1 MCGFVHLHNHSEY
14 SLLDGASRIKDMTA
28 RAAELGMKALAL
40 TDHGVMYGA
49 IPFYKACR
57 ERGIKPIIGMEAYV
71 AAGSRLEKASR
82 RDQPIYHLTLIA
94 KNAAGYRNLMKLSSI
109 GHLEGFHYR
118 PRIDFEALSR
128 HAEGLICLS
137 GCMSSELSQHLMHG
151 RDAEARE
158 TALRYREL
166 FGEDY
171 FLEIQDHGL
180 TDQKRIA
187 AGTLK
192 LADELGIPLAA
203 TNDSHYLNE
212 DDHVLQDVLIC
223 IGTGKTVDDQ
233 DRFRIGTSQLYMKSG
248 EEMSALFRHRPEA
261 VANTA
266 LIADRCELEI
276 DLGAHILPKFSPI
289 PDGMT
294 AETYLEALCLAGLRE
309 RYVEPEA
316 SAVDAGRANAAAGA
330 ASDAGENVT
339 DGGGEI
345 AAGSIAAEAEARLR
359 YELDVIARMGFS
371 DYFLIVWDFIR
382 YAREQGIAVGPG
394 RGSSAGS
401 IVAYSLRITDVDP
414 LKHKLLFERFLNPE
428 RVSMPDIDVDF
439 SDERRDEVIR
449 YVAAKYG
456 SGHVAQII
464 TFGTLAARAAVRDV
478 GRVLN
483 LPYGD
488 VDRAAKLIPGM
499 PGMSI
504 ERAAR
509 DNPDF
514 RALTEKGGPIAD
526 LIAMARRAEGMPRH
540 ASTHAAGVVI
550 SSEPLTDYVPLQ
562 EGAEGVPLTQYSME
576 HLEAVGLLKM
586 DFLGLRNLSII
597 ERAMQS
603 VRESTGKALRWEEIP
618 YDDPATYELLGRGD
632 TTGVFQMESAGIRR
646 VLRDMKPRTF
656 EDIVSVVALYRPGPM
671 DFIPQFIKTMHG
683 EVAAEYPHPDLE
695 PILRDTYGIIVYQEQ
710 IMQIASRMAGFSLGE
725 ADLLRRAVGK
735 KKREILD
742 EQRAHFVR
750 GSRGQG
756 YTDDEA
762 NRVYDMI
769 LRFADYGFPRAH
781 AAAYGVLAF
790 QTAYLKAHY
799 PVPFMASMLT
809 SIIGNQRK
817 TAEYVDEC
825 RRMGIPVLPPDVNE
839 SRVLFTPVRTAALA
853 AAVEQDGTRN
863 GGAAASGHA
872 SSASAA
878 SDPALSA
885 SAASSLA
892 ASDPARTFNA
902 IRFGL
907 AAVKNVG
914 TQAIESIMKERA
926 ERPFDSLSDLCRRV
940 DPRACNK
947 RVLESLLLC
956 GALDA
961 LPGHRAQLLAALDES
976 VEAAAIWRKEK
987 EELQLEL
994 FDLGD
999 APNWEV
1005 DLPEVSPYTQTQ
1017 TLEFER
1023 ELLGLYLSGH
1033 PLDVF
1038 DGLWEEA
1045 GLNRLSDLAEAE
1057 DGAQVVTAGMVV
1069 SLKPIVAKS
1078 GQAMAFLELEDRI
1091 MGAELVVFPSVW
1103 KTASAFAGK
1112 GALLLVR
1119 AKLQQGDEDFK
1130 LLADEIVPLSA
1141 DTLRREAAR
1150 MRRGGT
1156 GGYRGGRSERSADA
1170 ARGPDRPEAKP
1181 AAADGARRATS
1192 VVKSVPDK
1200 ARAGAGR
1207 VNGGEGGAA
1216 SQRFYVRID
1225 AGHEAPSVLKDLQA
1239 LLVKHKGPLQ
1249 TVLFYERDRKSLALN
1264 DSYRVLPSA
1273 ALTAAVERLL
1283 GAGTAKVK

>member
-1 MCGFVHLHNHSEY
+1 
-14 SLLDGASRIKDMTA
+14 
-28 RAAELGMKALAL
+28 
-40 TDHGVMYGA
+40 
-49 IPFYKACR
+49 
-57 ERGIKPIIGMEAYV
+57 MEAYV

-118 PRIDFEALSR
+118 PRIDFEALSG

-203 TNDSHYLNE
+203 TNDSHYLTE
-212 DDHVLQDVLIC
+212 EDHVLQDVLIC

-233 DRFRIGTSQLYMKSG
+233 DRFRIGTSQLYMKTG

-261 VANTA
+261 VSNTA

-276 DLGAHILPKFSPI
+276 ELGAHILPKFSPI
-289 PDGMT
+289 PEGMT
-294 AETYLEALCLAGLRE
+294 AETYLEKLCLAGLRD
-309 RYVEPEA
+309 RYGEPTGTAGADGAGAISGGEDGSGA
-316 SAVDAGRANAAAGA
+316 MAGDAGMAESMGA
-330 ASDAGENVT
+330 ASVG
-339 DGGGEI
+339 
-345 AAGSIAAEAEARLR
+345 AEAEARLR

-603 VRESTGKALRWEEIP
+603 VRESTGKALRWEDIP
-618 YDDPATYELLGRGD
+618 FDDPATYALLGRGD
-632 TTGVFQMESAGIRR
+632 TTGVFQMESSGIRR

-750 GSRGQG
+750 GSLGQG
-756 YTDDEA
+756 YSDDEA

-839 SRVLFTPVRTAALA
+839 SRVLFTPVRTAAASAAVRAGSGAGDA
-853 AAVEQDGTRN
+853 AAAEQGGTRSA
-863 GGAAASGHA
+863 GAAAGGLAA
-872 SSASAA
+872 SDSYVSDATTSASAA
-878 SDPALSA
+878 SA
-885 SAASSLA
+885 SMMGELAASDFA
-892 ASDPARTFNA
+892 ASDPARMFNA

-914 TQAIESIMKERA
+914 TQAIDSILKERA
-926 ERPFDSLSDLCRRV
+926 ERPFESLSDLCRRV

-1017 TLEFER
+1017 TLELER

-1045 GLNRLSDLAEAE
+1045 GLDRLSDLAEAE

-1103 KTASAFAGK
+1103 KTASSFAGK

-1141 DTLRREAAR
+1141 DSLPREAAR
-1150 MRRGGT
+1150 MRRGGA
-1156 GGYRGGRSERSADA
+1156 GGYRGGRSGRSADD
-1170 ARGPDRPEAKP
+1170 ARGPGRAEAKP
-1181 AAADGARRATS
+1181 AAAEGARRTTS
-1192 VVKSVPDK
+1192 VVKSAPDK

-1207 VNGGEGGAA
+1207 VGGEAGSAA
-1216 SQRFYVRID
+1216 QRFYVRID

-1239 LLVKHKGPLQ
+1239 LLAKHKGPLQ

-1283 GAGTAKVK
+1283 GTGTARVK

>member
-28 RAAELGMKALAL
+28 RAAELGMRALAL

-137 GCMSSELSQHLMHG
+137 GCMSSELSQHLLHG

-158 TALRYREL
+158 TALKYREL

-192 LADELGIPLAA
+192 LSDELGIPLAA

-212 DDHVLQDVLIC
+212 EDHVLQDVLIC

-289 PDGMT
+289 PDGKT
-294 AETYLEALCLAGLRE
+294 AESYLEALCLAGLST
-309 RYVEPEA
+309 RYDGPEA
-316 SAVDAGRANAAAGA
+316 PL
-330 ASDAGENVT
+330 E
-339 DGGGEI
+339 
-345 AAGSIAAEAEARLR
+345 EAEARLR

-632 TTGVFQMESAGIRR
+632 TTGVFQMESSGIRR

-756 YTDDEA
+756 YTNDEA

-839 SRVLFTPVRTAALA
+839 SRVLFTPVRTALA
-853 AAVEQDGTRN
+853 TGQDGM
-863 GGAAASGHA
+863 GDAGAASED
-872 SSASAA
+872 SARAIAA
-878 SDPALSA
+878 SD
-885 SAASSLA
+885 
-892 ASDPARTFNA
+892 DPARSFNA

-1045 GLNRLSDLAEAE
+1045 GLDRLSDLAEAE

-1103 KTASAFAGK
+1103 KTASAYAGK

-1141 DTLRREAAR
+1141 DTLKREAAR
-1150 MRRGGT
+1150 MRRGGA
-1156 GGYRGGRSERSADA
+1156 GGYRGGRSGRSADA
-1170 ARGPDRPEAKP
+1170 ARGPDRAEAKP
-1181 AAADGARRATS
+1181 AAAEGARRATS
-1192 VVKSVPDK
+1192 VVKSAPDK
-1200 ARAGAGR
+1200 ARVGAGR

-1283 GAGTAKVK
+1283 GTGAAKVK

>member
-28 RAAELGMKALAL
+28 KAAQLGMKALAL

-82 RDQPIYHLTLIA
+82 RDQPIYHLTLLA
-94 KNAAGYRNLMKLSSI
+94 KNAVGYRNLMKLSSI

-118 PRIDFEALSR
+118 PRIDFEALSG
-128 HAEGLICLS
+128 HAEGLVCLS
-137 GCMSSELSQHLMHG
+137 GCMSSELSQHLLQG

-180 TDQKRIA
+180 TDQKRITT
-187 AGTLK
+187 GVLK
-192 LADELGIPLAA
+192 LSDELGIPLAA

-212 DDHVLQDVLIC
+212 EDHVLQDVLIC

-233 DRFRIGTSQLYMKSG
+233 DRFRIGTSQLYMKTG

-261 VANTA
+261 VTNTA

-289 PDGMT
+289 PEGMT
-294 AETYLEALCLAGLRE
+294 AETYLAELCLAGLRK
-309 RYVEPEA
+309 RYGETAA
-316 SAVDAGRANAAAGA
+316 SAGAGGAYVGANGATDDAAAA
-330 ASDAGENVT
+330 ETVAS
-339 DGGGEI
+339 
-345 AAGSIAAEAEARLR
+345 EAEARLR

-371 DYFLIVWDFIR
+371 NYFLIVWDFIR

-456 SGHVAQII
+456 RGHVAQII

-504 ERAAR
+504 ERAAK

-603 VRESTGKALRWEEIP
+603 VLESTGHALRWEEIP

-632 TTGVFQMESAGIRR
+632 TTGVFQMESAGVRR
-646 VLRDMKPRTF
+646 VLRDMKPKSF

-683 EVAAEYPHPDLE
+683 EIAAEYPHPDLE
-695 PILRDTYGIIVYQEQ
+695 PILRDTHGIIVYQEQ

-742 EQRAHFVR
+742 EQRAHFVK
-750 GSRGQG
+750 GSQGQG
-756 YTDDEA
+756 YTDEEA

-839 SRVLFTPVRTAALA
+839 SRVLFTPVCT
-853 AAVEQDGTRN
+853 
-863 GGAAASGHA
+863 AAASEQEETRGHG
-872 SSASAA
+872 AA
-878 SDPALSA
+878 SDDPARAFAVSG
-885 SAASSLA
+885 
-892 ASDPARTFNA
+892 DPARTFAVSGDPARSFNA

-914 TQAIESIMKERA
+914 TQAIESIMKERTD
-926 ERPFDSLSDLCRRV
+926 RPFESLSDLCRRV

-1005 DLPEVSPYTQTQ
+1005 DLPEVAPYTQSQ
-1017 TLEFER
+1017 TLELER

-1033 PLDVF
+1033 PLDAF
-1038 DGLWEEA
+1038 DGLWQEA
-1045 GLNRLSDLAEAE
+1045 GLDRLADLAEAE

-1103 KTASAFAGK
+1103 KSASAFAGK

-1130 LLADEIVPLSA
+1130 LLADEIVPLAA

-1150 MRRGGT
+1150 MRRGGP
-1156 GGYRGGRSERSADA
+1156 GGYRSGGTRPGADA
-1170 ARGPDRPEAKP
+1170 GRGADRSEAKP
-1181 AAADGARRATS
+1181 AAAEGARRTTS
-1192 VVKSVPDK
+1192 VVKPAASPDK
-1200 ARAGAGR
+1200 ARAGSGEAG
-1207 VNGGEGGAA
+1207 A
-1216 SQRFYVRID
+1216 SAQRFYVRID

-1239 LLVKHKGPLQ
+1239 LLARHKGPLQ
-1249 TVLFYERDRKSLALN
+1249 TVLFYERERKSLALN

-1273 ALTAAVERLL
+1273 ALTASVERLL
-1283 GAGTAKVK
+1283 GEGTAKVK

>member
-57 ERGIKPIIGMEAYV
+57 ERGIKPIVGMEAYV

-82 RDQPIYHLTLIA
+82 RDQPIYHLTLLA

-137 GCMSSELSQHLMHG
+137 GCMSSELSQHLLHG

-166 FGEDY
+166 FREDY

-180 TDQKRIA
+180 TDQKRIT
-187 AGTLK
+187 AGVLK

-203 TNDSHYLNE
+203 TNDSHYVTE
-212 DDHVLQDVLIC
+212 EDHVLQDVLIC

-233 DRFRIGTSQLYMKSG
+233 DRFRIGTSQLYMKTG

-276 DLGAHILPKFSPI
+276 DLSAHILPKFSPI
-289 PDGMT
+289 PEGMT
-294 AETYLEALCLAGLRE
+294 AESYLAELCQAGLRE
-309 RYVEPEA
+309 RYGSAAAA
-316 SAVDAGRANAAAGA
+316 SAVEAIAADGAPGDAAATA
-330 ASDAGENVT
+330 AET
-339 DGGGEI
+339 I
-345 AAGSIAAEAEARLR
+345 AREAEARLR

-382 YAREQGIAVGPG
+382 YAREQDIAVGPG

-504 ERAAR
+504 DRAAR

-514 RALTEKGGPIAD
+514 RALIEKGGPVAD
-526 LIAMARRAEGMPRH
+526 LITMARRAEGMPRH

-562 EGAEGVPLTQYSME
+562 EGTEGVPLTQYSME

-603 VRESTGKALRWEEIP
+603 VLESTGKALRWEEIP

-750 GSRGQG
+750 GSLGQG
-756 YTDDEA
+756 YTDEEA

-839 SRVLFTPVRTAALA
+839 SRVLFTPVRTAAVADALTGEPDPVDTA
-853 AAVEQDGTRN
+853 AIESDAARDG
-863 GGAAASGHA
+863 GDAAG
-872 SSASAA
+872 
-878 SDPALSA
+878 
-885 SAASSLA
+885 
-892 ASDPARTFNA
+892 DPARAFNA

-914 TQAIESIMKERA
+914 TQAIESIMKERSD
-926 ERPFDSLSDLCRRV
+926 RPFDSLSDLCRRV

-976 VEAAAIWRKEK
+976 VEAAAVWRKEK

-1005 DLPEVSPYTQTQ
+1005 DLPDVAPYTQTQ
-1017 TLEFER
+1017 TLELER

-1045 GLNRLSDLAEAE
+1045 GLDRLSDLAEAA
-1057 DGAQVVTAGMVV
+1057 DGAQVLTAGMVV

-1103 KTASAFAGK
+1103 KSASAFAGK

-1130 LLADEIVPLSA
+1130 LLADEIVPLAA
-1141 DTLRREAAR
+1141 DTLKREAAR
-1150 MRRGGT
+1150 MRRGGS
-1156 GGYRGGRSERSADA
+1156 GGYRGGRTERSADA
-1170 ARGPDRPEAKP
+1170 GRRPERAEAKP
-1181 AAADGARRATS
+1181 AAAEGARRTTS
-1192 VVKSVPDK
+1192 VVKSAPSPDK

-1207 VNGGEGGAA
+1207 ANGGEAGAA

-1225 AGHEAPSVLKDLQA
+1225 AGHEAPSVLKDLQS
-1239 LLVKHKGPLQ
+1239 LLAKHKGPLQ

-1283 GAGTAKVK
+1283 GEGAAKVK

>member
-82 RDQPIYHLTLIA
+82 RDQPIYHLTLLA

-128 HAEGLICLS
+128 HAEGLVCLS
-137 GCMSSELSQHLMHG
+137 GCMSSELSQHLLQG
-151 RDAEARE
+151 RDAEARD

-180 TDQKRIA
+180 TDQKRIT
-187 AGTLK
+187 AGVLK

-212 DDHVLQDVLIC
+212 EDHVLQDVLIC

-233 DRFRIGTSQLYMKSG
+233 DRFRIGTSQLYMKTG

-266 LIADRCELEI
+266 LIAERCELEI
-276 DLGAHILPKFSPI
+276 DLGAHILPRFSPI
-289 PDGMT
+289 PEGMT
-294 AETYLEALCLAGLRE
+294 AETCLAELCLAGLRE
-309 RYVEPEA
+309 RYGSGEA
-316 SAVDAGRANAAAGA
+316 PVGA
-330 ASDAGENVT
+330 
-339 DGGGEI
+339 DGGG
-345 AAGSIAAEAEARLR
+345 AAAERAAEAESRLR

-428 RVSMPDIDVDF
+428 RVSMPDIDIDF

-488 VDRAAKLIPGM
+488 VDRAAKLIPGV

-504 ERAAR
+504 DRAAR

-514 RALTEKGGPIAD
+514 RALTEKSGPIAD

-603 VRESTGKALRWEEIP
+603 VLESTGKALRWEDIP

-632 TTGVFQMESAGIRR
+632 TTGVFQMESAGVRR
-646 VLRDMKPRTF
+646 VLRDMKPKSF

-683 EVAAEYPHPDLE
+683 EIAAEYPHPDLE

-742 EQRAHFVR
+742 EQRAHFVT
-750 GSRGQG
+750 GSLGQG
-756 YTDDEA
+756 YTDEEA

-839 SRVLFTPVRTAALA
+839 SRVLFTPVRTAAATELDA
-853 AAVEQDGTRN
+853 AR
-863 GGAAASGHA
+863 HA
-872 SSASAA
+872 S
-878 SDPALSA
+878 
-885 SAASSLA
+885 ASSD
-892 ASDPARTFNA
+892 DPARAFNA

-914 TQAIESIMKERA
+914 TQAIESIMKERTDRSF
-926 ERPFDSLSDLCRRV
+926 ESLSDLCRRV

-1005 DLPEVSPYTQTQ
+1005 DLPEVAPYTQSQ
-1017 TLEFER
+1017 TLELER

-1033 PLDVF
+1033 PLDAF

-1045 GLNRLSDLAEAE
+1045 GLDRLADLAEAE
-1057 DGAQVVTAGMVV
+1057 DGSQIVTAGMVV

-1103 KTASAFAGK
+1103 KSASAFAGK

-1130 LLADEIVPLSA
+1130 LLADEIVPLAA
-1141 DTLRREAAR
+1141 DTLKREAAR
-1150 MRRGGT
+1150 MRRGGS
-1156 GGYRGGRSERSADA
+1156 GGYRGGRLGPGADVGRRPERA
-1170 ARGPDRPEAKP
+1170 EAKP
-1181 AAADGARRATS
+1181 AAAEGMRRSTS
-1192 VVKSVPDK
+1192 VVKPASPPDK
-1200 ARAGAGR
+1200 ARAGGAGR
-1207 VNGGEGGAA
+1207 SDSGEAVAA
-1216 SQRFYVRID
+1216 AQRFYVRID

-1239 LLVKHKGPLQ
+1239 LLAKHKGPLQ
-1249 TVLFYERDRKSLALN
+1249 TVLFYERERKSLALN
-1264 DSYRVLPSA
+1264 DSYRVLPSV

-1283 GAGTAKVK
+1283 GAGAAKVK

>member
-82 RDQPIYHLTLIA
+82 RDQPIYHLTLLA

-118 PRIDFEALSR
+118 PRIDFEALSL
-128 HAEGLICLS
+128 HAEGLVCLS
-137 GCMSSELSQHLMHG
+137 GCMSSELSQHLLNG
-151 RDAEARE
+151 RDAEAKE
-158 TALRYREL
+158 TALRYRDL
-166 FGEDY
+166 FGDDY

-180 TDQKRIA
+180 TDQKRITT
-187 AGTLK
+187 GVLR

-203 TNDSHYLNE
+203 TNDSHYLTE
-212 DDHVLQDVLIC
+212 EDHVLQDVLIC

-248 EEMSALFRHRPEA
+248 EEMASLFRHRPEA
-261 VANTA
+261 VTNTA
-266 LIADRCELEI
+266 LIADRCELELE
-276 DLGAHILPKFSPI
+276 LGAHILPKFSPI
-289 PDGMT
+289 PDGGT
-294 AETYLEALCLAGLRE
+294 AETYLAELCLQGLQT
-309 RYVEPEA
+309 RYGAQGEA
-316 SAVDAGRANAAAGA
+316 RL
-330 ASDAGENVT
+330 
-339 DGGGEI
+339 
-345 AAGSIAAEAEARLR
+345 AEAEARLR

-371 DYFLIVWDFIR
+371 DYFLVVWDFIR
-382 YAREQGIAVGPG
+382 FAREHGIAVGPG

-414 LKHKLLFERFLNPE
+414 IAHKLLFERFLNPE
-428 RVSMPDIDVDF
+428 RISMPDIDIDF

-488 VDRAAKLIPGM
+488 VDRAAKMIPGM

-504 ERAAR
+504 ARAAR
-509 DNPDF
+509 ENPEF
-514 RALTEKGGPIAD
+514 RALTEKGGPVGD

-562 EGAEGVPLTQYSME
+562 EGTDGVPLTQYSME

-603 VRESTGKALRWEEIP
+603 VLESTGKAIRWEDIP
-618 YDDPATYELLGRGD
+618 FDDPATYELLGRGD
-632 TTGVFQMESAGIRR
+632 TTGVFQMESTGIRR

-671 DFIPQFIKTMHG
+671 EFIPQFIKTMHG

-695 PILRDTYGIIVYQEQ
+695 PILKDTYGIIVYQEQ
-710 IMQIASRMAGFSLGE
+710 IMQIASAMAGFSLGE

-750 GSRGQG
+750 GSLGQG
-756 YTDDEA
+756 YTEDEA

-839 SRVLFTPVRTAALA
+839 SNVLFTPVRT
-853 AAVEQDGTRN
+853 GT
-863 GGAAASGHA
+863 
-872 SSASAA
+872 AA
-878 SDPALSA
+878 SDGVGVD
-885 SAASSLA
+885 ASSG
-892 ASDPARTFNA
+892 DPARAFNA

-914 TQAIESIMKERA
+914 TQAIESILKERA

-940 DPRACNK
+940 DPRTCNK

-956 GALDA
+956 GALDT

-976 VEAAAIWRKEK
+976 VEAAAVWRKEK

-1005 DLPEVSPYTQTQ
+1005 DLPAVAPYTASQ
-1017 TLEFER
+1017 TLELER

-1033 PLDVF
+1033 PLDAF

-1045 GLNRLSDLAEAE
+1045 GLDRLADLAEAE

-1091 MGAELVVFPSVW
+1091 MGVELVVFPSVW
-1103 KTASAFAGK
+1103 KTASSFAGK
-1112 GALLLVR
+1112 GALVLVR

-1130 LLADEIVPLSA
+1130 LLADEIVPLAA
-1141 DTLRREAAR
+1141 DTLKQEASR
-1150 MRRGGT
+1150 MRR
-1156 GGYRGGRSERSADA
+1156 GGYRGGR
-1170 ARGPDRPEAKP
+1170 PDRAPAQAGRDPAPAKAV
-1181 AAADGARRATS
+1181 AAAAEGARRSSS
-1192 VVKSVPDK
+1192 VVKPAPSPDRQRS
-1200 ARAGAGR
+1200 RAPGNATGPSGVRSGAGGA
-1207 VNGGEGGAA
+1207 GGD
-1216 SQRFYVRID
+1216 SDRRFYVRID

-1239 LLVKHKGPLQ
+1239 LLSAHRGPLP
-1249 TVLFYERDRKSLALN
+1249 TVLFYERERKTLALN
-1264 DSYRVLPSA
+1264 DAYRVDPSPE
-1273 ALTAAVERLL
+1273 LTAAVEKLL
-1283 GAGTAKVK
+1283 GDGSARVK

>member
-1 MCGFVHLHNHSEY
+1 MCGFVHLHNHSEF

-57 ERGIKPIIGMEAYV
+57 ERGIKPIVGMEAYV

-82 RDQPIYHLTLIA
+82 RDQPIYHLTLLA

-137 GCMSSELSQHLMHG
+137 GCMSSELSQHLLQR

-180 TDQKRIA
+180 TDQKRIT
-187 AGTLK
+187 AGVLK

-203 TNDSHYLNE
+203 TNDSHYVTE
-212 DDHVLQDVLIC
+212 EDHVLQDVLIC

-233 DRFRIGTSQLYMKSG
+233 DRFRIGTSQLYMKTG

-289 PDGMT
+289 PEGMT
-294 AETYLEALCLAGLRE
+294 AESYLAELCLAGLRE
-309 RYVEPEA
+309 RYGGAATAGADGEDEADAAGGA
-316 SAVDAGRANAAAGA
+316 SAGEPAGASGDAGATSA
-330 ASDAGENVT
+330 ETV
-339 DGGGEI
+339 
-345 AAGSIAAEAEARLR
+345 AAEAEARLR

-504 ERAAR
+504 DRAAR

-514 RALTEKGGPIAD
+514 RALIEKGGPVAD

-562 EGAEGVPLTQYSME
+562 EGTEGVPLTQYSME

-603 VRESTGKALRWEEIP
+603 VLESTGKALRWEDIP

-671 DFIPQFIKTMHG
+671 DFIPQFIRTMHG

-750 GSRGQG
+750 GSLGQG
-756 YTDDEA
+756 YTDEEA

-839 SRVLFTPVRTAALA
+839 SRVLFTPVRTAAVTDAVAGEPDPVDA
-853 AAVEQDGTRN
+853 AAIEPDATRDG
-863 GGAAASGHA
+863 GDAAG
-872 SSASAA
+872 
-878 SDPALSA
+878 
-885 SAASSLA
+885 
-892 ASDPARTFNA
+892 DPARAFNA

-914 TQAIESIMKERA
+914 TQAIESIMKERSD
-926 ERPFDSLSDLCRRV
+926 RPFDSLSDLCRRV

-976 VEAAAIWRKEK
+976 VEAAAVWRKEK

-1005 DLPEVSPYTQTQ
+1005 DLPEVAPYTQTQ
-1017 TLEFER
+1017 TLELER

-1045 GLNRLSDLAEAE
+1045 GLDRLSDLAEAE
-1057 DGAQVVTAGMVV
+1057 DGAQVLTAGMVV

-1103 KTASAFAGK
+1103 KLASAFAGK

-1130 LLADEIVPLSA
+1130 LLADEIVPLAA
-1141 DTLRREAAR
+1141 DTLKREAAR
-1150 MRRGGT
+1150 MRRGGS
-1156 GGYRGGRSERSADA
+1156 GGYRGGRTERSADG
-1170 ARGPDRPEAKP
+1170 RRPDRAEAKP
-1181 AAADGARRATS
+1181 AAAEGARRTTS
-1192 VVKSVPDK
+1192 VVKPAPSPDK

-1207 VNGGEGGAA
+1207 ANGGEAGAA

-1239 LLVKHKGPLQ
+1239 LLAKHKGPLQ

-1264 DSYRVLPSA
+1264 DSYRVLPSDT
-1273 ALTAAVERLL
+1273 LTAAVERLL
-1283 GAGTAKVK
+1283 GEGAAKVK